1 MSKGLTFDNFICS
14 KYFTSANGTLKL
26 LSVQEG
32 DDGIYQC
39 LISNDDDTAIATT
52 YLWLGGE
59 NLSESWLS
67 DVFVSNFI
75 GCLFISVTR
84 FEAHTTLSLF

>member
-1 MSKGLTFDNFICS
+1 MIKKFIFYS
-14 KYFTSANGTLKL
+14 KYFSLANGTLKL

-52 YLWLGGE
+52 YLWLGGKF
-59 NLSESWLS
+59 
-67 DVFVSNFI
+67 D
-75 GCLFISVTR
+75 
-84 FEAHTTLSLF
+84 

>member
-1 MSKGLTFDNFICS
+1 MSQGLTFEYFISS

-59 NLSESWLS
+59 NLSKSWLS
-67 DVFVSNFI
+67 DLFIFNFVS
-75 GCLFISVTR
+75 R
-84 FEAHTTLSLF
+84 FEAYTTLSLF